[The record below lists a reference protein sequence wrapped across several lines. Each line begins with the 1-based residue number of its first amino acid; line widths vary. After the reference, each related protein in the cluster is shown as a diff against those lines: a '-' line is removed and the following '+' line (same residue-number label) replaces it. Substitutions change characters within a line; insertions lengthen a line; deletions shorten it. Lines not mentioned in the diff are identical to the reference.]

1 MSQATDPQ
9 LETLVARVL
18 EPRLA
23 GLPPQT
29 VAGAT
34 REVFLQ
40 LAQELEGDQER
51 VRLISEAVVM
61 HVARRWGNI
70 VQAGKASVLASR
82 DSAEYL
88 GLTPARAA
96 EQAALGAASGV
107 RLVGPVAFAQ
117 LRNELQSLVQNFDE
131 LTAFKAPPRSI
142 EWDSWEFDLAEPDLD
157 ELAES
162 LRPSAL
168 PEPGP
173 LVGWEPAPPSAR
185 PGARELQR
193 WWWLALIS
201 LLTLGSSWLIL
212 G

>member
-1 MSQATDPQ
+1 MIQAIDPQ
-9 LETLVARVL
+9 LESLVARAL

-23 GLPPQT
+23 GLPPQA
-29 VAGAT
+29 VVGAT

-40 LAQELEGDQER
+40 LAQELQGDQER
-51 VRLISEAVVM
+51 VRLISEALVM

-82 DSAEYL
+82 DSAEHL

-157 ELAES
+157 ELAQS
-162 LRPSAL
+162 LRPTAL

-173 LVGWEPAPPSAR
+173 LVGWEPALPAPEQKRLAS
-185 PGARELQR
+185 R
-193 WWWLALIS
+193 WWWIALSSLLAL
-201 LLTLGSSWLIL
+201 GSGWLIL
-212 G
+212 L

>member
-1 MSQATDPQ
+1 M
-9 LETLVARVL
+9 VARVL
-18 EPRLA
+18 NPRLD
-23 GLPPQT
+23 GLPPQA

-40 LAQELEGDQER
+40 LARELEGDQER

-88 GLTPARAA
+88 GMTPARAA

-131 LTAFKAPPRSI
+131 LTAFKAQPRSI
-142 EWDSWEFDLAEPDLD
+142 EWDSWEFDLAEPDL
-157 ELAES
+157 EALAQS
-162 LRPSAL
+162 LRPSVV

-173 LVGWEPAPPSAR
+173 LVAWEPAPPPTR
-185 PGARELQR
+185 PGARKLKR
-193 WWWLALIS
+193 WWWLGLTS
-201 LLTLGSSWLIL
+201 LLALGSGWIIL